1 MPDDHNPWLNRAS
14 AGRQNNKGGPDTIE
28 PVGGFANIE
37 WQTRPA
43 SPSPYEN
50 ALADALQRLFE
61 DGVTELADLVV
72 GLNRL
77 GVEHPDGGLWTAEN
91 YPTAMKALG
100 DAG

>member
-1 MPDDHNPWLNRAS
+1 MADDHNPWLARPA
-14 AGRQNNKGGPDTIE
+14 AGGENNKGGPDTIE

-37 WQTRPA
+37 WQTRA
-43 SPSPYEN
+43 AAPSDYES

-61 DGVTELADLVV
+61 DGVTELEALVA

-77 GVEHPDGGLWTAEN
+77 SIEHPGGGAWTAEN

-100 DAG
+100 GTG